1 MTKKHISLMDFINY
15 AHEQFEGGEI
25 YYGHGTDNAWDE
37 ACALVLDAL
46 NLDHNIS
53 DEMLNLPLEQLS
65 LDVSNPGEHLN
76 ALIEKR
82 VTKQVPVP
90 YLTNKAWFAGLAFYI
105 DERALIPRSPVAQ
118 PLAEGFSPWLE
129 ADKVTRVLDLCTG
142 SGCIAIAC
150 AHAFPNAHVDAVDL
164 SSEALEVAKRNV
176 SLHQLEKRVHLFEG
190 DLFQPV
196 EDEKYDF
203 IISNPPYVGLAEMQS
218 LPSEYQHEPELA
230 LEAGTLGLDIVDRI
244 LREAKRLLNE
254 GGVLVVE
261 VGNTDEA
268 VDRAYPELP
277 FLWLDFE
284 EGGHGVFLLE
294 RSQL

>member
-1 MTKKHISLMDFINY
+1 MDFINF
-15 AHEQFEGGEI
+15 AHQQFEASDI
-25 YYGHGTDNAWDE
+25 YYGHGTGNAWDE

-46 NLDHNIS
+46 DLSHNIS
-53 DEMLNLPLEQLS
+53 DEKLNVPLEQLQ
-65 LDVSNPGEHLN
+65 LQIANPGERLSL
-76 ALIEKR
+76 LIDRR
-82 VTKQVPVP
+82 VNEQVPVP

-118 PLAEGFSPWLE
+118 PLVEGFGPWLE

-142 SGCIAIAC
+142 SACIAIAC
-150 AHAFPNAHVDAVDL
+150 AFAFPNAQVDAVDL
-164 SSEALEVAKRNV
+164 SSDALEVAKKNV
-176 SLHQLEKRVHLFEG
+176 TLHQLEKRVHLYEG
-190 DLFQPV
+190 DLFAPV
-196 EDEKYDF
+196 ENQKYDF
-203 IISNPPYVGLAEMQS
+203 IISNPPYVGLAEMKS
-218 LPSEYQHEPELA
+218 LPSEYQHEPDLA

-244 LREAKRLLNE
+244 LREAKNLLND

-268 VDRAYPELP
+268 VDCAYPDMS

-294 RSQL
+294 RDQL

>member
-118 PLAEGFSPWLE
+118 PLAEAFSPWLE

-244 LREAKRLLNE
+244 LREAKSLLNE